1 MEERYDSTADTLL
14 HIKRVNELMGQAAQE
29 LIRRGNV
36 HDQSKLEEPEKSEFD
51 RLTPKLKTLV
61 YGSEEYKASLAELG
75 VALERHYKNNTHHPQ
90 WVQQFEEWKDIDNH
104 DGYQVSNFGQV
115 RALDRI
121 VIREGQG
128 DFFKEGRILKSYKTP
143 HGYLRIQ
150 IQGKNYQVHRL
161 VASSFIINEFSYPE
175 VNHKN
180 GVKHD
185 NRHSNL
191 EWCTASQNQLHA
203 YDIGLRKPAVKY
215 VVKCVDLDI
224 VTDGTEKME
233 AALKERGYTRASS
246 SAIWNC
252 INGNNIT
259 HLDLT
264 FEGYLIEEFGK
275 ISYTDGM
282 TLFDVIEMFMDWK
295 AATERMDTGDIYKS
309 IEFNKG
315 RFAMSDQLCK
325 IFENTAIEL
334 TWEK

>member
-1 MEERYDSTADTLL
+1 
-14 HIKRVNELMGQAAQE
+14 
-29 LIRRGNV
+29 
-36 HDQSKLEEPEKSEFD
+36 
-51 RLTPKLKTLV
+51 
-61 YGSEEYKASLAELG
+61 
-75 VALERHYKNNTHHPQ
+75 
-90 WVQQFEEWKDIDNH
+90 
-104 DGYQVSNFGQV
+104 
-115 RALDRI
+115 
-121 VIREGQG
+121 
-128 DFFKEGRILKSYKTP
+128 
-143 HGYLRIQ
+143 
-150 IQGKNYQVHRL
+150 
-161 VASSFIINEFSYPE
+161 
-175 VNHKN
+175 
-180 GVKHD
+180 
-185 NRHSNL
+185 
-191 EWCTASQNQLHA
+191 
-203 YDIGLRKPAVKY
+203 
-215 VVKCVDLDI
+215 
-224 VTDGTEKME
+224 ME